1 MSDENYYNLSQLFE
15 NVVNKNKKKIALKF
29 ENCEYTFEDVRKYSN
44 NYIIFLQK
52 KKITN
57 KVIAIFSDKSPSN
70 FFLMIACIRL
80 GVPYTNLDSTVP
92 LTRNLKILKKL
103 KQVIVFIDKK
113 NKNYNHLINTKITSF
128 NFIKNKKSS
137 ILINSNFDSETTCYI
152 MFTSGSTG
160 EAKGAVISHSNLIN
174 FIAWINKRYDLKKK
188 DNFVNSN
195 PLYFDNSVFDFYGS
209 IFNGYCLTPLNHDQ
223 VRNYEKIINYVEK
236 KRCTIWFAIP
246 SLFIFLLKMKA
257 FKKKSLK
264 YIKILSFGG
273 EGFPKKDLIQIF
285 NLYENR
291 IKFINVYGPTEC
303 TCICSSYD
311 VKRSDFKNMNQLLP
325 LGKIN
330 ENFSYSISNSE
341 LVLKG
346 PNVGRGYFN
355 DEKKTSEMFFLESNY
370 NYLNKRCYKTG
381 DIVIS
386 KKDVLF
392 FEGRIDNQIKHMG
405 YRIELEDIENNV
417 NSITSIDRSVA
428 IYQRNNNNS
437 NGKILLFVKTSANIK
452 KIEKLIKKKL
462 PRYMLPEKILKIKNI
477 PLNKN
482 GKLDRKKIYKNY
494 VFSL

>member
-1 MSDENYYNLSQLFE
+1 
-15 NVVNKNKKKIALKF
+15 
-29 ENCEYTFEDVRKYSN
+29 
-44 NYIIFLQK
+44 
-52 KKITN
+52 
-57 KVIAIFSDKSPSN
+57 
-70 FFLMIACIRL
+70 
-80 GVPYTNLDSTVP
+80 
-92 LTRNLKILKKL
+92 
-103 KQVIVFIDKK
+103 
-113 NKNYNHLINTKITSF
+113 
-128 NFIKNKKSS
+128 
-137 ILINSNFDSETTCYI
+137 
-152 MFTSGSTG
+152 
-160 EAKGAVISHSNLIN
+160 
-174 FIAWINKRYDLKKK
+174 
-188 DNFVNSN
+188 
-195 PLYFDNSVFDFYGS
+195 
-209 IFNGYCLTPLNHDQ
+209 
-223 VRNYEKIINYVEK
+223 
-236 KRCTIWFAIP
+236 
-246 SLFIFLLKMKA
+246 
-257 FKKKSLK
+257 
-264 YIKILSFGG
+264 
-273 EGFPKKDLIQIF
+273 
-285 NLYENR
+285 
-291 IKFINVYGPTEC
+291 
-303 TCICSSYD
+303 
-311 VKRSDFKNMNQLLP
+311 MNQLLP